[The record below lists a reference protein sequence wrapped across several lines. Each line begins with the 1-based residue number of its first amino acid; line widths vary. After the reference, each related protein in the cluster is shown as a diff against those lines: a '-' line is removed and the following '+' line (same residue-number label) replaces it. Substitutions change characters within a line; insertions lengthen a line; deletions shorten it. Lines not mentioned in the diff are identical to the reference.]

1 MQCRRDKSMQQL
13 YQVIH
18 GILKIKKKK
27 RVIHGI
33 TQRMNDMRSNYI
45 LFGIG
50 GPTNFPQS
58 IQQLG

>member
-18 GILKIKKKK
+18 GILKKKKK
-27 RVIHGI
+27 KVIHGI

-45 LFGIG
+45 LFGIV